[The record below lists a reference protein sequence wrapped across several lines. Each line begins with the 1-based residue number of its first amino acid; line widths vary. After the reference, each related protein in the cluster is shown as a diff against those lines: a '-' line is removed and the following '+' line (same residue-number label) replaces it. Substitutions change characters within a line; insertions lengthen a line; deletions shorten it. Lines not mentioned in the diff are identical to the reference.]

1 MKRQSIH
8 FIVLFLC
15 SNYTVRYQI
24 IASKKNSPYHQKN
37 FCFLLKPNSFLIDR
51 ISCQGTKNLASTR
64 KKTKFLV
71 VISLR
76 MQVFPIT
83 TIRFKNPAKISRF
96 VYSTHSPFNA
106 CADKCPLCYY
116 CKHSF
121 HLPENFLAKGIL
133 CVCQEKHFARKLKGR
148 KHFARN
154 FSRECK
160 EIWSFRAIN
169 QFLNSFLTESCL
181 LPVKYTLKVLISK
194 FATI

>member
-37 FCFLLKPNSFLIDR
+37 FCFFLKPNSFLIDR

-64 KKTKFLV
+64 KKTKFRV

-76 MQVFPIT
+76 TQVFPVT

-106 CADKCPLCYY
+106 CADKCPLCWAEQQGN
-116 CKHSF
+116 
-121 HLPENFLAKGIL
+121 LPPLYRNSAGSRIKINFF
-133 CVCQEKHFARKLKGR
+133 EKIDF
-148 KHFARN
+148 
-154 FSRECK
+154 
-160 EIWSFRAIN
+160 
-169 QFLNSFLTESCL
+169 
-181 LPVKYTLKVLISK
+181 
-194 FATI
+194 

>member
-8 FIVLFLC
+8 FIVLFLY

-24 IASKKNSPYHQKN
+24 ITSKESSPYHQKN
-37 FCFLLKPNSFLIDR
+37 FCFFLKPNSFLIDR

-64 KKTKFLV
+64 KKAKFLV

-106 CADKCPLCYY
+106 CADKCPLC
-116 CKHSF
+116 CATAEGFSKRIWLLTAQHWNRADRKQNGGRRRRSKSCREKPS
-121 HLPENFLAKGIL
+121 LIGNAFLVYLSPNAIRL
-133 CVCQEKHFARKLKGR
+133 C
-148 KHFARN
+148 
-154 FSRECK
+154 
-160 EIWSFRAIN
+160 
-169 QFLNSFLTESCL
+169 
-181 LPVKYTLKVLISK
+181 
-194 FATI
+194 

>member
-8 FIVLFLC
+8 FIVLFLY

-24 IASKKNSPYHQKN
+24 IASKENSPYPQKN
-37 FCFLLKPNSFLIDR
+37 FCFFLKPNSFLIDR

-96 VYSTHSPFNA
+96 VYSTHSPLNA
-106 CADKCPLCYY
+106 CADKCPLCSI
-116 CKHSF
+116 K
-121 HLPENFLAKGIL
+121 
-133 CVCQEKHFARKLKGR
+133 Q
-148 KHFARN
+148 
-154 FSRECK
+154 
-160 EIWSFRAIN
+160 FRATELYYITGGSARGKKVSPKTWRISAS
-169 QFLNSFLTESCL
+169 LNY
-181 LPVKYTLKVLISK
+181 K
-194 FATI
+194 

>member
-37 FCFLLKPNSFLIDR
+37 FCFFLKPNSFLIDR

-64 KKTKFLV
+64 KKTKFRV

-76 MQVFPIT
+76 TQVFPVT

-106 CADKCPLCYY
+106 CADKCPLC
-116 CKHSF
+116 C
-121 HLPENFLAKGIL
+121 LAGEMPGKTF
-133 CVCQEKHFARKLKGR
+133 CQEIERKFDQVSR
-148 KHFARN
+148 K
-154 FSRECK
+154 CK

-169 QFLNSFLTESCL
+169 
-181 LPVKYTLKVLISK
+181 
-194 FATI
+194 

>member
-8 FIVLFLC
+8 YIVLFLC

-24 IASKKNSPYHQKN
+24 IASKENSPYHQKN
-37 FCFLLKPNSFLIDR
+37 FCFFLKPNSFLIDR

-64 KKTKFLV
+64 KKTKFPV

-106 CADKCPLCYY
+106 CADKCPLCLQLYHHGWNWKNEKLCGNTTPAGRRVFTKFQVFPISTSVDITVHQHGKNVLYFFYDIAKKIQNY
-116 CKHSF
+116 C
-121 HLPENFLAKGIL
+121 N
-133 CVCQEKHFARKLKGR
+133 
-148 KHFARN
+148 
-154 FSRECK
+154 
-160 EIWSFRAIN
+160 
-169 QFLNSFLTESCL
+169 
-181 LPVKYTLKVLISK
+181 
-194 FATI
+194 

>member
-8 FIVLFLC
+8 FIVLFLY

-24 IASKKNSPYHQKN
+24 IASKESSPYHQKN
-37 FCFLLKPNSFLIDR
+37 FCFFLKPNSFLIDR

-106 CADKCPLCYY
+106 CADKCPLC
-116 CKHSF
+116 CLTFVLHCF
-121 HLPENFLAKGIL
+121 E
-133 CVCQEKHFARKLKGR
+133 
-148 KHFARN
+148 
-154 FSRECK
+154 K
-160 EIWSFRAIN
+160 EIGVLDMEASHRAA
-169 QFLNSFLTESCL
+169 FWRLR
-181 LPVKYTLKVLISK
+181 
-194 FATI
+194 TI

>member
-8 FIVLFLC
+8 FIVLFLY

-37 FCFLLKPNSFLIDR
+37 FCFFLKPNSFLIDR

-64 KKTKFLV
+64 KKTKFPV

-106 CADKCPLCYY
+106 CADKCPLC
-116 CKHSF
+116 SSW
-121 HLPENFLAKGIL
+121 PIDLATL
-133 CVCQEKHFARKLKGR
+133 KLKENCLILPTLLLLFPVVVNLYYW
-148 KHFARN
+148 HV
-154 FSRECK
+154 
-160 EIWSFRAIN
+160 IT
-169 QFLNSFLTESCL
+169 FLL
-181 LPVKYTLKVLISK
+181 
-194 FATI
+194 A

>member
-8 FIVLFLC
+8 FIVLFLY

-37 FCFLLKPNSFLIDR
+37 FCFFLKPNSFLIDR

-64 KKTKFLV
+64 KKTKFRV

-76 MQVFPIT
+76 TQVFPIT

-106 CADKCPLCYY
+106 CADKCPLCSSAHNGCQVFRKYSL
-116 CKHSF
+116 KWKGGF
-121 HLPENFLAKGIL
+121 EQIRKFQFLLEFKWT
-133 CVCQEKHFARKLKGR
+133 FAPKQSLEHK
-148 KHFARN
+148 KN
-154 FSRECK
+154 
-160 EIWSFRAIN
+160 IN
-169 QFLNSFLTESCL
+169 Q
-181 LPVKYTLKVLISK
+181 
-194 FATI
+194 

>member
-8 FIVLFLC
+8 FIVLFLY

-24 IASKKNSPYHQKN
+24 IASKESSPYHQKN
-37 FCFLLKPNSFLIDR
+37 FCFFLKPNSFLIDR

-64 KKTKFLV
+64 KKAKFLV

-106 CADKCPLCYY
+106 CADKCPLC
-116 CKHSF
+116 C
-121 HLPENFLAKGIL
+121 
-133 CVCQEKHFARKLKGR
+133 
-148 KHFARN
+148 
-154 FSRECK
+154 
-160 EIWSFRAIN
+160 RAHN
-169 QFLNSFLTESCL
+169 
-181 LPVKYTLKVLISK
+181 YMG
-194 FATI
+194 

>member
-8 FIVLFLC
+8 FIVLFLY

-24 IASKKNSPYHQKN
+24 IASKESSPYHQKN
-37 FCFLLKPNSFLIDR
+37 FCFFLKPNSFLIDR

-64 KKTKFLV
+64 KKAKFLV

-106 CADKCPLCYY
+106 CADKCPLCSCSPLLHFTNSLSIFLRYSVKNIKISAVCY
-116 CKHSF
+116 C
-121 HLPENFLAKGIL
+121 L
-133 CVCQEKHFARKLKGR
+133 
-148 KHFARN
+148 
-154 FSRECK
+154 
-160 EIWSFRAIN
+160 
-169 QFLNSFLTESCL
+169 
-181 LPVKYTLKVLISK
+181 
-194 FATI
+194 